1 VAFRDHVPTQTQRV
15 QIVTC
20 DPSQRLIEGKLRDGV
35 TVRIAVWEIPS
46 GFRWPQQ
53 GEYWTINYRNN
64 FWHLGQPMEVG
75 ESTKPIEDLSPGD
88 TKIGGG
94 ETTTIWL
101 DGTLFNVNGNQYVHL
116 DPETLDDGEAPVW
129 QDGQWVSSAAT
140 GGVGGPPT
148 GPAGG
153 VLSGT
158 YPDPGFAVDMATQTE
173 LDTHKTSG
181 DHDGR
186 YYTETE
192 VNTLLSSKQDSA
204 TAATDAELSAAISA
218 HDADTTVHGVD
229 TATLYRQ
236 SGTDVA
242 VADGGTGASSAAAAR
257 TNLDVPSNAEAVL
270 DTIVDA
276 KGDLIGASADNTPAR
291 VTAAA
296 ADGYVLKSDSS
307 QASGLAFSRIAEASS
322 VAACKAVLTANQTL
336 NNAAE
341 TPISFTTEIY
351 DTDTIHDNATNPTR
365 FTIKTPGLYLL
376 QGHVQWGANT
386 TGDRTIQFKK
396 NGTDYLDDEVLDPD
410 DANGN
415 LRASTISIVKLNAG
429 DYVEL
434 IAIHTITGGGTLQV
448 IGGGSGTTA
457 EYRTQATVT
466 RLGDASGLTELTVP
480 HVRVRKSANQSIPA
494 NGTDTLLTWAVEDQD
509 TDDMW
514 SSGESSRLYAKTAG
528 LYVATLSLNWA
539 AVAGV
544 NERFAWITKNAN
556 GTGGGL
562 ILAVQSNEVPTY
574 PRQTVTVLI
583 EMAVGD
589 YLEGWA
595 ANTDTVARN
604 VDGTVQ
610 STRFSMARIGR
621 ATGSVGGEAWIAP
634 TLVNSWVAFG
644 GAKPAPGYYKD
655 PNGRVW
661 IQGAVKNGSAANAT
675 MFTLPEGYRPSG
687 QLEFAVVNGT
697 SGFANARVTAAGVV
711 NVVAGGSTTEQDL
724 NGISFRAA

>member
-1 VAFRDHVPTQTQRV
+1 VPTQTQRV

-20 DPSQRLIEGKLRDGV
+20 DPSQRLIEGRLRDGV
-35 TVRIAVWEIPS
+35 VVRIAVWEIPS

-75 ESTKPIEDLSPGD
+75 ESRKPIEDLEPGD
-88 TKIGGG
+88 TKFGGG
-94 ETTTIWL
+94 EDSTVYI
-101 DGTLFNVNGNQYVHL
+101 DGVLQNVDGKEYVNL
-116 DPETLDDGEAPVW
+116 DPATLDNGEAPVW
-129 QDGQWVSSAAT
+129 QDGEWVSSAAT

-153 VLSGT
+153 VLSGS
-158 YPDPGFAVDMATQTE
+158 YPNPGFAADMATQAE
-173 LDTHKTSG
+173 LDTHKTST

-192 VNTLLSSKQDSA
+192 VNTLLAGKSNTSHTHAISEVTGLQTALDGK
-204 TAATDAELSAAISA
+204 AATSHTHA
-218 HDADTTVHGVD
+218 
-229 TATLYRQ
+229 Q
-236 SGTDVA
+236 SDI
-242 VADGGTGASSAAAAR
+242 
-257 TNLDVPSNAEAVL
+257 TNLTSDLSGKVDKSL
-270 DTIVDA
+270 VDA
-276 KGDLIGASADNTPAR
+276 KGDLIGASADNTPVR
-291 VTAAA
+291 IPGPGVDGYIPKTDSTAA
-296 ADGYVLKSDSS
+296 
-307 QASGLAFSRIAEASS
+307 SGISWSRVAEASS